1 LKRIAV
7 FAALAAPVMA
17 LPAGSATASTDCP
30 NGQQTQVTAG
40 PPVVVCVDLGG
51 AGDGSTADAIGF
63 YGGKVEVDP
72 NCLHAIVDG
81 DDDNTFIS
89 SNTGGYVG
97 LSNCETGTRDPDC
110 DGIDEGW
117 GSNSG
122 GCLTIRNVASLPVP
136 LLVCGNT
143 TGKSWDSSPRDGCTD
158 VVEIGPW

>member
-7 FAALAAPVMA
+7 FAALAALVMA

-40 PPVVVCVDLGG
+40 PPVVACVDLGD
-51 AGDGSTADAIGF
+51 AGDGSTADSIGF

-89 SNTGGYVG
+89 SQGGGYIG
-97 LSNCETGTRDPDC
+97 ASNCETGGKDTNC
-110 DGIDEGW
+110 DGNDTGS

-122 GCLTIRNVASLPVP
+122 GCLTVRGVTSQPVP
-136 LLVCGNT
+136 LVACGNT
-143 TGKSWDSSPRDGCTD
+143 TGKSWDASSRDGCT
-158 VVEIGPW
+158 IP